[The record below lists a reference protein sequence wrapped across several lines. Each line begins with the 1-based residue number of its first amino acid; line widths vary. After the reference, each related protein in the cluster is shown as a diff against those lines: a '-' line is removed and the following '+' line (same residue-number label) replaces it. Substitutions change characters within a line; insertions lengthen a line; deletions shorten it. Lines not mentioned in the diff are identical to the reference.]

1 VHLPESRTE
10 DGEIFELS
18 REALDALPYGVITLD
33 RSGTILRYNLAEKT
47 LAHRRSIRSVGLNFF
62 SDVAPCTNV
71 QAFRGRFDAFAQ
83 SHESGSER
91 FTFSFAFRWG
101 HQDVS
106 ITMLRKAGFEE
117 INILVRG
124 WSTAGLLGTDGDR
137 PTDAA
142 AFAETSNNLATVGDA
157 KILAPP
163 RIVALDPLIAAD
175 PRFLCERVHPDDV
188 TAVGVVIAHA
198 VRDRLP
204 YAVEY
209 RGSGDSS
216 RRVFQEH
223 GTFGPESA
231 QAGHATIVDVTEQR
245 QFAAEVW
252 RAAHYDP
259 LTGLPNQKL
268 LLLRIEDAVREA
280 AVDGRITAII
290 LANIVDFRS
299 VNNAFG
305 YVRGNE
311 LLRAVGLRLGECV
324 RGGDTVARI
333 TGDWFAVLLTDVAA
347 PASVRDAATRMIAA
361 AAQPFEIDGRSH
373 FVTLRAGVS
382 LAPHHGHDPR
392 GLLIAAETAIYAAK
406 TSGRQLRFYSNQLAA
421 DAASS
426 LELQNELRDGLEN
439 RQFELAYQPLV
450 DIESGRVVAVEA
462 LVRWNHPARGFIS
475 PLDFIP
481 LADRSGLIVPLGEWV
496 LRTACG
502 QARAWADREIDVRV
516 CVNVSTVQ
524 FARPDFVDLV
534 ATVLA
539 DSNLPAERLELE
551 LTETVMVEGF
561 GNMIETLTRLKALGL
576 RLAIDDFGTGYSS
589 LSYLK
594 YFPVDTLK
602 IDRAFINDIVADKFD
617 HAIATTIFTLSQ
629 SLALECVVEGV
640 ETAEQLDAL
649 RAIGCRVVQGF
660 YFSRPLPV
668 DEINARFF
676 GPASSA
682 LTGES
687 LTGGAVPL
695 AALNR
700 GEARNHAGESV
711 VDRTPFRR

>member
-1 VHLPESRTE
+1 MLNLPEFRTE
-10 DGEIFELS
+10 DAEIFELS
-18 REALDALPYGVITLD
+18 REALDALPFGVVTLD
-33 RSGTILRYNLAEKT
+33 RSGTILRYNLAEET
-47 LAHRRSIRSVGLNFF
+47 LARRHSARSVGLNFF

-71 QAFRGRFDAFAQ
+71 RAFRGRFDAFAQ
-83 SHESGSER
+83 SFESGSER

-101 HQDVS
+101 YQDVS

-124 WSTAGLLGTDGDR
+124 WSTASLPGSDGERLTDAGA
-137 PTDAA
+137 AA
-142 AFAETSNNLATVGDA
+142 AFADTPKTLDAVGDM

-163 RIVALDPLIAAD
+163 RVCALDPLTAAD
-175 PRFLCERVHPDDV
+175 PRLLCERVHPDDV
-188 TAVGVVIAHA
+188 AAVGLVITHA
-198 VRDRLP
+198 VRDRVP

-209 RGSGDSS
+209 RGSADSGQ
-216 RRVFQEH
+216 RIFQEH
-223 GTFGPESA
+223 GTFGPRSA
-231 QAGHATIVDVTEQR
+231 QAGQATIVDVTEQR
-245 QFAAEVW
+245 QFAAAAW

-259 LTGLPNQKL
+259 LTGLPNEKL
-268 LLLRIEDAVREA
+268 LLRRIEDAVREA

-290 LANIVDFRS
+290 LANIVNFRS
-299 VNNAFG
+299 VNDTFG
-305 YVRGNE
+305 HARGNE

-333 TGDWFAVLLTDVAA
+333 TGDSFVVLLTDVAA
-347 PASVRDAATRMIAA
+347 PQSVTNAATRMIAA

-373 FVTLRAGVS
+373 YLTLRAGVS
-382 LAPHHGHDPR
+382 LAPYDGHDPQ

-406 TSGRQLRFYSNQLAA
+406 TSGRELRFYTNQLAA

-426 LELQNELRDGLEN
+426 LELQNELREGLEN

-450 DIESGRVVAVEA
+450 VIESGRVVAVEA

-502 QARAWADREIDVRV
+502 QARAWADRGIDVRV

-551 LTETVMVEGF
+551 LTETIMVDGF
-561 GNMIETLTRLKALGL
+561 GDMIEKLTRLKALGL

-594 YFPVDTLK
+594 YFPIDTLK
-602 IDRAFINDIVADKFD
+602 IDRAFIKDIVADRFD

-649 RAIGCRVVQGF
+649 RAIGCRLVQGY
-660 YFSRPLPV
+660 YFSRPLPA
-668 DEINARFF
+668 DKITARFF
-676 GPASSA
+676 EPSSSS
-682 LTGES
+682 LRVGS
-687 LTGGAVPL
+687 LT
-695 AALNR
+695 
-700 GEARNHAGESV
+700 AG
-711 VDRTPFRR
+711 RLP

>member
-1 VHLPESRTE
+1 VHLLDFRTE
-10 DGEIFELS
+10 DAEIFELS
-18 REALDALPYGVITLD
+18 REALDALPFGIITLD
-33 RSGTILRYNLAEKT
+33 RSGTILRYNLAEET
-47 LAHRRSIRSVGLNFF
+47 LARRRSVRSVGLNFF

-83 SHESGSER
+83 SYESGSER

-101 HQDVS
+101 RQDVS

-124 WSTAGLLGTDGDR
+124 RSTASLPGTDGER
-137 PTDAA
+137 LTDAGVAA
-142 AFAETSNNLATVGDA
+142 AFVDTPKALAAVSDV
-157 KILAPP
+157 KMLAPP
-163 RIVALDPLIAAD
+163 RICALDPLTAAD

-188 TAVGVVIAHA
+188 AAVGLVITHA
-198 VRDRLP
+198 LRDCVP

-209 RGSGDSS
+209 RGSADLD
-216 RRVFQEH
+216 RRIFQEH
-223 GTFGPESA
+223 GNFGPHPA
-231 QAGHATIVDVTEQR
+231 QAGQATIVDVTEQR
-245 QFAAEVW
+245 QFAADVW

-280 AVDGRITAII
+280 AVDGRITAIV
-290 LANIVDFRS
+290 LANIVNFRS
-299 VNNAFG
+299 VNDTFG
-305 YVRGNE
+305 HARGNE
-311 LLRAVGLRLGECV
+311 LLRAIGMRLGECV

-333 TGDWFAVLLTDVAA
+333 TGDWFVVLLTDVDT
-347 PASVRDAATRMIAA
+347 PSSVTDAATRMIAA

-373 FVTLRAGVS
+373 YLTLRAGVS
-382 LAPHHGHDPR
+382 LAPYDGHDPQA
-392 GLLIAAETAIYAAK
+392 LLIAAETAIYSAR
-406 TSGRQLRFYSNQLAA
+406 TSGRSGLRFYSNQLAL

-439 RQFELAYQPLV
+439 RQFELAYQPLI

-462 LVRWNHPARGFIS
+462 LARWNHPVRGFVS

-481 LADRSGLIVPLGEWV
+481 LADSSGLIVPLGEWV

-502 QARAWADREIDVRV
+502 QARAWADRGIDVRV

-524 FARPDFVDLV
+524 FARPNFVDLV

-539 DSNLPAERLELE
+539 DSHLPAERLELE
-551 LTETVMVEGF
+551 LTESIMVDGF
-561 GNMIETLTRLKALGL
+561 GDMIETLTRLKSLGL

-602 IDRAFINDIVADKFD
+602 IDRAFITDIVADKFD
-617 HAIATTIFTLSQ
+617 HAIATAIFTLAER
-629 SLALECVVEGV
+629 LALECIVEGV

-649 RAIGCRVVQGF
+649 RAIGCRLVQGF
-660 YFSRPLPV
+660 YFSRPLPA
-668 DEINARFF
+668 DELAARFF
-676 GPASSA
+676 GP
-682 LTGES
+682 LM
-687 LTGGAVPL
+687 
-695 AALNR
+695 
-700 GEARNHAGESV
+700 HA
-711 VDRTPFRR
+711 DLL